1 MVRYAVGIDK
11 GSAGLP
17 DQQILDGVCAAL
29 QQACSPEEVRQIGI
43 GPNGVPAF
51 GLTSASKGYVA
62 VYITNGRGL
71 QTPADFEV
79 GIGSYYH
86 YDFCI
91 FVWSST
97 LVGNPYLT
105 REYNEK
111 YPVPPEHDWNR
122 AAGFGP
128 GTMFAKDYFGSTKN
142 ISLVI
147 GESFEEVA
155 QGVCAG
161 GNYAGQ
167 GPSSSGTG
175 QQQETQKSEL
185 LSGEWTFE
193 ELIAYICDGVD
204 VQFIPKKTNI
214 VVTDFESLFAEAKWL
229 RDKHKDSVAG
239 ENLHFWQLEDG
250 SYEQQTDQFGF
261 YNSVK
266 VNYKNG
272 SVVEEYDDL
281 VRNLGQIQ
289 IAYDHKNLDK
299 TSAIIKAK
307 AYLAAHVRDFEL
319 KLNSTILASPEID
332 IGDIVT
338 FNNPFTLRDIYKE
351 DPEYLF
357 VSGYSTEWE
366 EGGAIKQGLELSYG
380 PVQAEP
386 PEVPTTGSG
395 GSSVEAESI
404 SEEAKKAFEELKTA
418 LGEISYDTSCSSTS
432 CLESNKKG
440 DSKALSE
447 YISNFLNGKNIQNKI
462 VQYEKDEKPFY
473 SVVYVDNNSWKN
485 VPYSEIVGDTNFLA
499 TSAALEQVQDSQT
512 NESGDS
518 SE

>member
-17 DQQILDGVCAAL
+17 DQQILDGVASAI
-29 QQACSPEEVRQIGI
+29 QQACGAEVKKIGI
-43 GPNGVPAF
+43 GSNAVPAF
-51 GLTSASKGYVA
+51 GQTSGASGYTA

-71 QTPADFEV
+71 QTPEDFEV
-79 GIGSYYH
+79 GIGRYYN

-91 FVWSST
+91 FVWAGE

-105 REYNEK
+105 VEYNDK

-122 AAGFGP
+122 DASFGP
-128 GTMFAKDYFGSTKN
+128 GTMYAKDFFNKKSN

-147 GESFEEVA
+147 AQSFEEIGK
-155 QGVCAG
+155 GVCAG
-161 GNYAGQ
+161 GNYAGS
-167 GPSSSGTG
+167 GPSTAGG
-175 QQQETQKSEL
+175 QQQESQKSEL

-204 VQFIPKKTNI
+204 IQFIPKKTNI

-229 RDKHKDSVAG
+229 RDKHADSVEG

-250 SYEQQTDQFGF
+250 SYEEQINQFGF

-289 IAYDHKNLDK
+289 ITYDHKNLDK

-307 AYLAAHVRDFEL
+307 AYLAAHVREFEL

-338 FNNPFTLRDIYKE
+338 FNNPFTMRDSYKA

-366 EGGAIKQGLELSYG
+366 DGGAIKQGLELSYG
-380 PVQAEP
+380 PIQASP
-386 PEVPTTGSG
+386 PEVPTTGSNG
-395 GSSVEAESI
+395 ADVEAESI
-404 SEEAKKAFEELKTA
+404 SEEAKAAFEELKTQ
-418 LGEISYDTSCSSTS
+418 LGEVSYDTSCSSAS

-447 YISNFLNGKNIQNKI
+447 YIANFLNGKNIQNKI
-462 VQYEKDEKPFY
+462 VQYEKNDKPFY
-473 SVVYVDNNSWKN
+473 SVVYVDGNSWKN
-485 VPYSEIVGDTNFLA
+485 VPYSEIVSDTNFLA
-499 TSAALEQVQDSQT
+499 TSAALEQVQESQT
-512 NESGDS
+512 NESGDTNG
-518 SE
+518 